1 MGTSMENAFE
11 KVKAKEV
18 NLFAHEA
25 VLIRQLVQERA
36 HPLDLLRELISNCA
50 AREVGA
56 TEIKIVCYEHPDYG
70 WVFQVQD
77 NGVGMNYV
85 GDVVRPG
92 RLDRFLALGLS
103 SIAGLQ
109 SDEFSYKG
117 LGSKLAFQSRF
128 VEIETWTGQGLFYKV
143 TINEPWETL
152 KLGRKPKPKIYE
164 TEPEPNQKKG
174 TKITVFGHPP
184 HAEKTFSFEEI
195 KNYLLHRTFVGFTRF
210 RPNSPTI
217 TLSVGQRTES
227 LNVGFPVLMNIEGT
241 APEGTVFIRN
251 TEKAETIRGTSKAV
265 RVTLNGLYSLDAY
278 KFGVYQETGSIGVIL
293 SVKGIPYFQMDLEK
307 YTGGRRGLGI
317 VPSAKN
323 VCIIAECDDVQNA
336 MNISRSALN
345 DTPERDAF
353 ERCLK
358 SLMKDIEDSKNWK
371 NLLAISKKRKDIIGA
386 QTLNERKRKLQSADQ
401 EWVYYEGRRIHRKP
415 ENEYDTFA
423 ILWKLEG
430 MKKLPF
436 YGFESLEHG
445 SSGADII
452 VDLQETEVS
461 EPEHYITIEGE
472 SILTHFKKHEHNPS
486 QMRTIIC
493 WDIGKSRK
501 VRLKETELPYKLRS
515 EIDDMPVRIYVL
527 SRISGIKIRTG
538 QF

>member
-1 MGTSMENAFE
+1 MESAFE
-11 KVKAKEV
+11 KAKAKEV
-18 NLFAHEA
+18 ELFAHEA

-36 HPLDLLRELISNCA
+36 HPLDLLRELISNSA

-56 TEIKIVCYEHPDYG
+56 TEIKVVCYEHPDYG

-77 NGVGMNYV
+77 NGIGMNYV
-85 GDVVRPG
+85 GDVVCPG

-117 LGSKLAFQSRF
+117 LGSKLAFQSRY
-128 VEIETWTGQGLFYKV
+128 VELETWTGQGSFYKV

-152 KLGRKPKPKIYE
+152 KLGKKPKPKIVE
-164 TEPEPNQKKG
+164 LSPESNQKRG
-174 TKITVFGHPP
+174 TKITIFGHPP
-184 HAEKTFSFEEI
+184 HTEKSFSFEEI
-195 KNYLLHRTFVGFTRF
+195 KNYLLHRTFVGFTRS
-210 RPNSPTI
+210 RENVPTVI
-217 TLSVGQRTES
+217 LSVGQRTEV
-227 LNVGFPVLMNIEGT
+227 LTVGFPILSSLKGP

-251 TEKAETIRGTSKAV
+251 MKKAETIKGTSKAV
-265 RVTLNGLYSLDAY
+265 HITLNGLYSLDAY
-278 KFGVYQETGSIGVIL
+278 KFGVYQETGSIGIIL
-293 SVKGIPYFQMDLEK
+293 SVKGIPYFQLDLEK

-323 VCIIAECDDVQNA
+323 VCIIAECDDVQSA

-353 ERCLK
+353 EKCLS
-358 SLMKDIEDSKNWK
+358 SLMKDIEDSKEWRS
-371 NLLAISKKRKDIIGA
+371 LLAISKRRKDIKGA
-386 QTLNERKRKLQSADQ
+386 QTLNERKRKLQSREQ
-401 EWVYYEGRRIHRKP
+401 EWVYCGGRRIHRKP

-430 MKKLPF
+430 MRKLPF
-436 YGFESLEHG
+436 YKFESLEHG
-445 SSGADII
+445 SSGGDII
-452 VDLQETEVS
+452 VNLQETEVS

-527 SRISGIKIRTG
+527 SRMSGVEVKTSEGSI
-538 QF
+538 